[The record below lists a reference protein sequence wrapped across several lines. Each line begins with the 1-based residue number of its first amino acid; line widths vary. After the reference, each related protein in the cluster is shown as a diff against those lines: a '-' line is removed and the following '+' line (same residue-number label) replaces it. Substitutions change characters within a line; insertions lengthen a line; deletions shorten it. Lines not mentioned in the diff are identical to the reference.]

1 MIFFMM
7 LCARVSGSD
16 LMEVGFACST
26 VCKSVDP
33 PVRVDD
39 VVATN
44 SGLVDSWHSWSL
56 SNGNITCSLKF
67 SEFLLPV
74 EKLVELADVFIF
86 RSRKVT

>member
-7 LCARVSGSD
+7 LCARVSGSEP
-16 LMEVGFACST
+16 MEVGSACPT

-33 PVRVDD
+33 PVRADGIVSN
-39 VVATN
+39 T
-44 SGLVDSWHSWSL
+44 GLDSWHSWSF
-56 SNGNITCSLKF
+56 SNGNITCTLDF
-67 SEFLLPV
+67 VEFLLPV

>member
-1 MIFFMM
+1 MTFFMM
-7 LCARVSGSD
+7 LRARVSGSEP
-16 LMEVGFACST
+16 MEVGLACST

-44 SGLVDSWHSWSL
+44 TGLVSWHSWSF